1 MNRRNEPQA
10 PYWIMTAEG
19 WVPLLPPMAPAPVP
33 EPMKA
38 DSTGALKNNVNLG
51 LVAAFDAIVREAAH

>member
-1 MNRRNEPQA
+1 
-10 PYWIMTAEG
+10 
-19 WVPLLPPMAPAPVP
+19 
-33 EPMKA
+33 MKA